1 MKQCEDA
8 ELIALVSESDAE
20 AFTEL
25 YQRHWKYIYGIA
37 YKKTAD
43 KNDAFD
49 ITQNVFMEFYDKREV
64 LEIHIPLKNYLRT
77 AVIYK
82 LSNYFRTRGFREKHY
97 RNFQQFLEESGEKA
111 EVFSALEL
119 QETELRFEEMV
130 ELIYKSIDEMPEKMK
145 EIFLMSRSEQ
155 YSINE
160 IAGKLNLSPQ
170 TVKNQ
175 ISKAL
180 ERIRRE
186 AKVHAVPAAYLLFLV
201 WLTKS

>member
-1 MKQCEDA
+1 VKQWEDA

-37 YKKTAD
+37 YKKTGD

-49 ITQNVFMEFYDKREV
+49 ITQNVFMEFYDKREM

-186 AKVHAVPAAYLLFLV
+186 AKAHAVPAAYLLFLV